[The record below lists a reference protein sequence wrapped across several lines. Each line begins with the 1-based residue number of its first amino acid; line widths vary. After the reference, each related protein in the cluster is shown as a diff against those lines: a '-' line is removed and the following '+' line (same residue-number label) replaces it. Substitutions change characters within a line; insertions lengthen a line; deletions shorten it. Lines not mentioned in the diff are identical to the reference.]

1 MGDAR
6 LRITALAQWWAQAT
20 NEARFELLTKATK
33 ENSPPLEEVQLAA
46 YLAEAEQGTVSE
58 G

>member
-1 MGDAR
+1 VGDAR
-6 LRITALAQWWAQAT
+6 LRIDALARWWSQAS
-20 NEARFELLTKATK
+20 NEARFQLLAKATQ
-33 ENSPPLEEVQLAA
+33 ENKPPLEEVQLAA